1 VEATLHRSN
10 YLPLFRDYRLL
21 PNYRILSLMSS
32 IDWIVLFGTLFA
44 IVAYG
49 VWRTRNNRN
58 LDDYLRGGN
67 EMKWF
72 TIGISVMATQA
83 SAITFLSA
91 PGLGYESGLRFVQFY
106 FGLPLALVIISA
118 FIIPIYYRLKVYTA
132 YEYLESR
139 FDLKTR
145 LLAASLFLVQ
155 RGLAAGL
162 TIFAPAIIL
171 STILGWNLQLTNLF
185 VGMLVIVYTVSGGS
199 KAVSITQKLQMG
211 IILLGMTLAFVLLII
226 KIQDFTDLSTAFEIA
241 GSAGRLEIIDFDFNL
256 NERYTVWSGLTGG
269 LFLALSYFGTDQS
282 QVQRYLTGK
291 NIRES
296 RLGLMFNAVLKIPMQ
311 LFILLTGVLVFIFYL
326 YVKPPIF
333 FNQVALEGLE
343 NTEYQTELTQLER
356 RFDANYEE
364 LQQSRLAYEIAI
376 KQENLGQKS
385 LGREVFLK
393 RLDEDVA
400 IRTEVKNLLVKADPE
415 FKVKD
420 TNYVFLNFVMDYL
433 PVGVVGLI
441 IALIFSAAMSSTSS
455 ELNALAT
462 TTTVDFYSRL
472 FDREA
477 TEKQR
482 LLMSKI
488 FTVMWGFVAISF
500 ALVANLF
507 DNLIE
512 MVNLLG
518 SLFYGTILG
527 IFLVAFF
534 LKKVKASAIFP
545 AALIGECAVLLI
557 HFGNIYEWPFFRDIN
572 VEYLWYNIIGCG
584 LVVGIALLLQS
595 LKKISA

>member
-1 VEATLHRSN
+1 MSTL
-10 YLPLFRDYRLL
+10 
-21 PNYRILSLMSS
+21 
-32 IDWIVLFGTLFA
+32 DWIVLFGTLFA

-49 VWRTRNNRN
+49 TWRTRKSRDLN
-58 LDDYLRGGN
+58 DYLRGGN
-67 EMKWF
+67 EMRWL
-72 TIGISVMATQA
+72 TIGLSVMATQA

-106 FGLPLALVIISA
+106 FGLPIALVIISA

-145 LLAASLFLVQ
+145 LLAALLFLVQ

-171 STILGWNLQLTNLF
+171 STILGWNLQFTNLF
-185 VGMLVIVYTVSGGS
+185 VGFLVIVYTVTGGS

-211 IILLGMTLAFVLLII
+211 IILSGMALAFILLAIR
-226 KIQDFTDLSTAFEIA
+226 IQDYVDLGTAFKLA
-241 GSAGRLEIIDFDFNL
+241 GSAGRMEILDFDFDL
-256 NERYTVWSGLTGG
+256 KERYTVWSGLTGG

-282 QVQRYLTGK
+282 QVQRYLSGK
-291 NIRES
+291 DIRES
-296 RLGLMFNAVLKIPMQ
+296 RLGLMFNALLKIPMQ
-311 LFILLTGVLVFIFYL
+311 LFILLTGVLVFVFYL
-326 YVKPPIF
+326 YVKPPVF
-333 FNQVALEGLE
+333 FNEVALERLE
-343 NTEYQTELTQLER
+343 QTEYADELRDIER
-356 RFDANYEE
+356 RYDQNYFE
-364 LQQSRLAYEIAI
+364 LQASRSEYEIALE
-376 KQENLGQKS
+376 QDNFRNETVS
-385 LGREVFLK
+385 REVFLK
-393 RLDEDVA
+393 RLNEDKEL
-400 IRTEVKNLLVKADPE
+400 RGEVKDLLLKADPK

-433 PVGVVGLI
+433 PVGVIGLI

-462 TTTVDFYSRL
+462 TTSVDFYNRL
-472 FDREA
+472 FHKEA
-477 TEKQR
+477 TEKQHLWISKALTVFWG
-482 LLMSKI
+482 LL
-488 FTVMWGFVAISF
+488 AIGF

-512 MVNLLG
+512 MVNVLG

-534 LKKVKASAIFP
+534 IKRIKGGGVFY
-545 AALIGECAVLLI
+545 AALIAEAAVLII
-557 HFGNIYEWPFFRDIN
+557 HFAQVYNWPFLGN
-572 VEYLWYNIIGCG
+572 LQVEYLWYNVIGCG
-584 LVVGIALLLQS
+584 LVVLFSFLFQALNP
-595 LKKISA
+595 KKD

>member
-1 VEATLHRSN
+1 
-10 YLPLFRDYRLL
+10 
-21 PNYRILSLMSS
+21 MST

-49 VWRTRNNRN
+49 TWRTRQSRN

-67 EMKWF
+67 EMKWL
-72 TIGISVMATQA
+72 TIGLSVMATQA

-106 FGLPLALVIISA
+106 FGLPIALVIISA

-145 LLAASLFLVQ
+145 LLAAFLFLVQ

-171 STILGWNLQLTNLF
+171 STILGWNLQFTNLF
-185 VGMLVIVYTVSGGS
+185 VGFLVIVYTVTGGS

-211 IILLGMTLAFVLLII
+211 IILLGMALAFII
-226 KIQDFTDLSTAFEIA
+226 LAIRIQDHVDLGTAFKLA
-241 GSAGRLEIIDFDFNL
+241 GSAGRMEILDFNFDL

-296 RLGLMFNAVLKIPMQ
+296 RLGLMFNAMLKIPMQ
-311 LFILLTGVLVFIFYL
+311 LFILLTGVLVFVFYL
-326 YVKPPIF
+326 YIKPPVF
-333 FNQVALEGLE
+333 FNEVALEGLE
-343 NTEYQTELTQLER
+343 NTEYETELNEIKARYDL
-356 RFDANYEE
+356 NYSE
-364 LQQSRLAYEIAI
+364 LQSSRSEFELALASDNFRSERIARD
-376 KQENLGQKS
+376 LF
-385 LGREVFLK
+385 VK
-393 RLDEDVA
+393 RLEEDRE
-400 IRTEVKNLLVKADPE
+400 IRDEVKGLLLTADPK

-420 TNYVFLNFVMDYL
+420 TNYVFLNFVMDFM
-433 PVGVVGLI
+433 PIGIVGLI

-462 TTTVDFYSRL
+462 TTSVDFYNRL
-472 FDREA
+472 FRRDASERE
-477 TEKQR
+477 R
-482 LLMSKI
+482 LFVSKLL
-488 FTVMWGFVAISF
+488 TVFWGLLAISF

-512 MVNLLG
+512 MVNVLG

-527 IFLVAFF
+527 IFMVAFF
-534 LKKVKASAIFP
+534 FKRIKGGGVFY
-545 AALIGECAVLLI
+545 AALIAETVILLI
-557 HFGNIYEWPFFRDIN
+557 HFAQVYHWPLIGELQ
-572 VEYLWYNIIGCG
+572 VEYLWYNVIGCA
-584 LVVGIALLLQS
+584 LVVLLVHIFHWLS
-595 LKKISA
+595 PRSKAA

>member
-1 VEATLHRSN
+1 MSTL
-10 YLPLFRDYRLL
+10 
-21 PNYRILSLMSS
+21 
-32 IDWIVLFGTLFA
+32 DWIVLFGTLFA

-49 VWRTRNNRN
+49 TWRTRKSRDLN
-58 LDDYLRGGN
+58 DYLRGGN
-67 EMKWF
+67 EMRWL
-72 TIGISVMATQA
+72 TIGLSVMATQA

-106 FGLPLALVIISA
+106 FGLPIALVIISA

-145 LLAASLFLVQ
+145 LLAALLFLVQ

-171 STILGWNLQLTNLF
+171 STILGWNLQFTNLF
-185 VGMLVIVYTVSGGS
+185 VGFLVIVYTVTGGS

-211 IILLGMTLAFVLLII
+211 IILLGMALAFILLAIR
-226 KIQDFTDLSTAFEIA
+226 IQDYVDLGTAFKLA
-241 GSAGRLEIIDFDFNL
+241 GSAGRMEILDFDFDL
-256 NERYTVWSGLTGG
+256 KERYTVWSGLTGG

-282 QVQRYLTGK
+282 QVQRYLSGK
-291 NIRES
+291 DIRES
-296 RLGLMFNAVLKIPMQ
+296 RLGLMFNALLKIPMQ
-311 LFILLTGVLVFIFYL
+311 LFILLTGVLVFVFYL
-326 YVKPPIF
+326 YVKPPVF
-333 FNQVALEGLE
+333 FNEVALERLE
-343 NTEYQTELTQLER
+343 QTEYADELRDIER
-356 RFDANYEE
+356 RYDQNYFE
-364 LQQSRLAYEIAI
+364 LQASRSEYEIALE
-376 KQENLGQKS
+376 QDNFRNETVS
-385 LGREVFLK
+385 REVFLK
-393 RLDEDVA
+393 RLNEDKEL
-400 IRTEVKNLLVKADPE
+400 RGEVKDLLLKADPK

-433 PVGVVGLI
+433 PVGVIGLI

-462 TTTVDFYSRL
+462 TTSVDFYNRL
-472 FDREA
+472 FHKEA
-477 TEKQR
+477 TEKQHLWISKALTVFWG
-482 LLMSKI
+482 LL
-488 FTVMWGFVAISF
+488 AIGF

-512 MVNLLG
+512 MVNVLG

-534 LKKVKASAIFP
+534 IKRIKGGGVFY
-545 AALIGECAVLLI
+545 AALIAEAAVLII
-557 HFGNIYEWPFFRDIN
+557 HFAQVYNWPFLGN
-572 VEYLWYNIIGCG
+572 LQVEYLWYNVIGCG
-584 LVVGIALLLQS
+584 LVVLFSFLFQALNP
-595 LKKISA
+595 KKD

>member
-1 VEATLHRSN
+1 
-10 YLPLFRDYRLL
+10 
-21 PNYRILSLMSS
+21 
-32 IDWIVLFGTLFA
+32 
-44 IVAYG
+44 
-49 VWRTRNNRN
+49 
-58 LDDYLRGGN
+58 
-67 EMKWF
+67 
-72 TIGISVMATQA
+72 
-83 SAITFLSA
+83 
-91 PGLGYESGLRFVQFY
+91 
-106 FGLPLALVIISA
+106 
-118 FIIPIYYRLKVYTA
+118 
-132 YEYLESR
+132 
-139 FDLKTR
+139 
-145 LLAASLFLVQ
+145 
-155 RGLAAGL
+155 
-162 TIFAPAIIL
+162 
-171 STILGWNLQLTNLF
+171 
-185 VGMLVIVYTVSGGS
+185 
-199 KAVSITQKLQMG
+199 
-211 IILLGMTLAFVLLII
+211 
-226 KIQDFTDLSTAFEIA
+226 
-241 GSAGRLEIIDFDFNL
+241 
-256 NERYTVWSGLTGG
+256 
-269 LFLALSYFGTDQS
+269 
-282 QVQRYLTGK
+282 
-291 NIRES
+291 
-296 RLGLMFNAVLKIPMQ
+296 
-311 LFILLTGVLVFIFYL
+311 
-326 YVKPPIF
+326 
-333 FNQVALEGLE
+333 
-343 NTEYQTELTQLER
+343 
-356 RFDANYEE
+356 
-364 LQQSRLAYEIAI
+364 
-376 KQENLGQKS
+376 
-385 LGREVFLK
+385 
-393 RLDEDVA
+393 
-400 IRTEVKNLLVKADPE
+400 
-415 FKVKD
+415 
-420 TNYVFLNFVMDYL
+420 
-433 PVGVVGLI
+433 VVGLI